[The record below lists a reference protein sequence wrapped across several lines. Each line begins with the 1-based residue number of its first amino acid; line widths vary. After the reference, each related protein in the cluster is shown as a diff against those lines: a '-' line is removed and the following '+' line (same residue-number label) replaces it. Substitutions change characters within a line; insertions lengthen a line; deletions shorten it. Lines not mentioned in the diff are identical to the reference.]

1 MKEIKDN
8 KRKLEEFLLLQRSSQ
23 RLNSILDLDLL
34 LEEIV
39 TDVGETFGYLR
50 TGVLLKDDES
60 DELII
65 AAVRGWTKNYH
76 VKGDRFKI
84 GVYGMI
90 GHVAAIKKTYY
101 APDVTV
107 DPHYKISEESTRS
120 EVDIPLM
127 IKDKLI
133 GVFSIQ
139 HHEKNAFDPERIEL
153 LETLASQIAI
163 AIENARLFLR
173 ERQER
178 ERISTELNEARKI
191 QFHLFPQSAPEIPD
205 FNISGICLPCLE
217 AGGDWFDY
225 IQLKDEK
232 IGIVLADVSG
242 KGMGAALLMSSTRSI
257 LRLVANQSLSPGDVL
272 KKVNDLLI
280 NDFPTSKFVTMIY
293 AVLDPINKNII
304 IANAGHLLPIINQER
319 NPVLVETNSGLPLGI
334 APFDYTD
341 MKISLQKGDRLFF
354 YSDGITE
361 AMNKSNEEFGTERF
375 LKVLKDNKANINSI
389 IKEVQEFTGG
399 NSQSDDITLLI
410 IEAI

>member
-1 MKEIKDN
+1 MNRTKNSE
-8 KRKLEEFLLLQRSSQ
+8 RKIQEFLLLQRSSQ
-23 RLNSILDLDLL
+23 KLNSILDLDVL

-39 TDVGETFGYLR
+39 NDVAETFGYLR
-50 TGVLLKDDES
+50 TGVLLKDDET
-60 DELII
+60 DELEI

-76 VKGDRFKI
+76 IKGDRFKI

-107 DPHYKISEESTRS
+107 DPYYKVSEESTRS

-127 IKDKLI
+127 IKDSLI

-139 HHEKNAFDPERIEL
+139 HHEKNAFDQERIEL

-163 AIENARLFLR
+163 AIENARLFR
-173 ERQER
+173 GEKQER
-178 ERISTELNEARKI
+178 ERISSELNEARKI
-191 QFHLFPQSAPEIPD
+191 QLHLFPHASPIVPG

-225 IQLKDEK
+225 IPVEDGKT
-232 IGIVLADVSG
+232 GIVLADVSG

-257 LRLVANQSLSPGDVL
+257 LRLVANQNLAPGNVL
-272 KKVNDLLI
+272 KKVNELLI

-293 AVLDPINKNII
+293 AVIDPVEKSIS
-304 IANAGHLLPIINQER
+304 IANAGHLY
-319 NPVLVETNSGLPLGI
+319 PVIYRESKSELLETKSGLPLGI
-334 APFDYTD
+334 NQYDYD
-341 MKISLQKGDRLFF
+341 DIKISLHKGDKLFF
-354 YSDGITE
+354 YTDGITE
-361 AMNKSNEEFGTERF
+361 AMNKSEDEFGTER
-375 LKVLKDNKANINSI
+375 LLRVIEKNSATPDI
-389 IKEVQEFTGG
+389 IISTVQEFTSG
-399 NSQSDDITLLI
+399 NTQSDDITVVM